1 MLFVFGVDHDNYA
14 TRLWSKSIAH
24 IDELKY
30 RPAFRGLARK
40 GGGRGE
46 RKACIGA
53 RNEQK
58 GAQTA
63 KMTMVPQ
70 NRVPELESPLLNG
83 SLSI

>member
-40 GGGRGE
+40 GGGGE
-46 RKACIGA
+46 SERHATGRA
-53 RNEQK
+53 TSRK